1 MVWLHGGA
9 FKTGSGNFPVTG
21 PEYIIEEDV
30 ILVTIN
36 YRLGALGFLC
46 VNKDAPGNAGI
57 QDQILALKW
66 VQRNIGAFGGDP
78 EQVTIF
84 GFSAGAVS
92 VDVLML
98 SPAAE
103 GLFKGAISQSG
114 SVLNPW
120 SFVRNPKAQA
130 FRVGREMGFKGET
143 DDELVEFLK
152 NATSKTLIEK
162 SVKMKPPAEDRNS
175 MSVSFSPCIEE
186 IYPESTDQP
195 ILLEDPQ
202 KILRTGNY
210 KKIPYIAGFSADEAI
225 LMFKS
230 NF

>member
-21 PEYIIEEDV
+21 PEYIIEENV

-66 VQRNIGAFGGDP
+66 VKRNIGAFGGDP

-92 VDVLML
+92 VDILML

-103 GLFKGAISQSG
+103 GLFRSAISQSG

-120 SFVRNPKAQA
+120 SFVRNPKEQA
-130 FRVGREMGFKGET
+130 FHLGRDMGFKEQT
-143 DDELVEFLK
+143 DDELVTFLK
-152 NATSKTLIEK
+152 NTTSRNLIEK
-162 SVKMKPPAEDRNS
+162 SIKMEPPAEDRNS
-175 MSVSFSPCIEE
+175 MSVSFSPCIEG
-186 IYPESTDQP
+186 IYTENAEQP
-195 ILLEDPQ
+195 ILLTDPQ
-202 KILRTGNY
+202 IILRRGTY
-210 KKIPYIAGFSADEAI
+210 KKIPYIGGFSADEAI